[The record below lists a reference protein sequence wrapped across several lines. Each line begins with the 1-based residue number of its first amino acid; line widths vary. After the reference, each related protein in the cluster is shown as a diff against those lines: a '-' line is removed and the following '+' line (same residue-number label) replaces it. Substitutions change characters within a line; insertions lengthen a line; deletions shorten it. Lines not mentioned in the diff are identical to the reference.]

1 MDVRMWEVGG
11 QCVLRPHLS
20 ADGLGVDITDG
31 DLRLVG
37 HLKVVIQSV
46 FAACVCVCVYGLCV
60 YVVSMCECVCM
71 CVCVYVRVCVYVCKC
86 VCVFV
91 CV

>member
-37 HLKVVIQSV
+37 HLKVVIQRV
-46 FAACVCVCVYGLCV
+46 FAACVCV
-60 YVVSMCECVCM
+60 SMCAFVCM
-71 CVCVYVRVCVYVCKC
+71 CVNVCVCLCVYNQPS
-86 VCVFV
+86 
-91 CV
+91 